1 MVEGAIGLQPP
12 VKLKWHYYRLQTSCK
27 YAEEYVK
34 HQVQIY
40 WKKDQSIT
48 AKLLRL
54 LYSDCFVTGC
64 DASILLD
71 GPKSEKTAPQN
82 ARLDGFELID
92 KIKKVVE
99 ARCPGVVSCS
109 DILNLATR
117 DAAHLAGWPSYP
129 VFTGRRDGMSS
140 TASSVDLPSASISG
154 EAALAYFKSRGLD
167 VLDMATLLGAHSIG
181 KTNCSNVADRLYNFN
196 KTGKP
201 DPTMSKQFADQMRKS
216 CPQHPTTTSNNNS
229 NSVYLNPDSS
239 APKYILSNSYYKRAL
254 AYKSVLGVDQQL
266 LYNSDTKQIAQEYAD
281 DKKNGTE
288 NWRRS
293 LALSMSRMGNINVL
307 TGTFGEIRRNCR
319 YTNK

>member
-1 MVEGAIGLQPP
+1 
-12 VKLKWHYYRLQTSCK
+12 
-27 YAEEYVK
+27 
-34 HQVQIY
+34 
-40 WKKDQSIT
+40 
-48 AKLLRL
+48 
-54 LYSDCFVTGC
+54 
-64 DASILLD
+64 
-71 GPKSEKTAPQN
+71 
-82 ARLDGFELID
+82 
-92 KIKKVVE
+92 
-99 ARCPGVVSCS
+99 
-109 DILNLATR
+109 
-117 DAAHLAGWPSYP
+117 
-129 VFTGRRDGMSS
+129 MSS

>member
-1 MVEGAIGLQPP
+1 MHDEQ
-12 VKLKWHYYRLQTSCK
+12 
-27 YAEEYVK
+27 
-34 HQVQIY
+34 
-40 WKKDQSIT
+40 
-48 AKLLRL
+48 
-54 LYSDCFVTGC
+54 GC

-92 KIKKVVE
+92 RIKRVVE
-99 ARCPGVVSCS
+99 ALCPGVVSCS

-117 DAAHLAGWPSYP
+117 DAAHLKRIGVFLFYFGQAGWPSYP

-140 TASSVDLPSASISG
+140 AASSVDLPSPSITAK
-154 EAALAYFKSRGLD
+154 AALAYFNSRGLD

-181 KTNCSNVADRLYNFN
+181 KTNCTNIVDRLYNFN

-201 DPTMSKQFADQMRKS
+201 DPTMNKQFANQLRKS
-216 CPQHPTTTSNNNS
+216 CPRPTSTTNITSG
-229 NSVYLNPDSS
+229 SVYLNPDSAS
-239 APKYILSNSYYKRAL
+239 PSYRLSNSFYKRVL

-266 LYNSDTKQIAQEYAD
+266 LYNNDTKQITQEYG
-281 DKKNGTE
+281 DKKKGFE

-307 TGTFGEIRRNCR
+307 TGTVGEIRKNCR
-319 YTNK
+319 YINKGV